1 MEHSIDFGA
10 KVIQVLRGVGDLVDE
25 ELLVPTGH
33 QLGVVA
39 CWRPTVTARGVEVW
53 VVKTTKVQL

>member
-25 ELLVPTGH
+25 ELLVPTGYH
-33 QLGVVA
+33 FCVVV
-39 CWRPTVTARGVEVW
+39 CLTVTARDGHVW
-53 VVKTTKVQL
+53 VIEVGKI